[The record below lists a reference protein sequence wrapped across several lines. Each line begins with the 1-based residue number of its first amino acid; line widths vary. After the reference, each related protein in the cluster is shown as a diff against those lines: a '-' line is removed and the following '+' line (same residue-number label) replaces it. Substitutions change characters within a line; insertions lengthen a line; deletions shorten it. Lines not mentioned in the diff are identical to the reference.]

1 MDIVF
6 VQAFG
11 SDNFVPAYK
20 TVLKPTDYFFNR
32 PMTFSCDDV
41 NINTDLFK
49 ELLFPKND

>member
-6 VQAFG
+6 VRSFG

-20 TVLKPTDYFFNR
+20 LELKPEDYFLNR

-41 NINTDLFK
+41 DINTDWFK

>member
-6 VQAFG
+6 IRAFG

-20 TVLKPTDYFFNR
+20 AKLKPEGYFFNR